1 MIEIRR
7 ATSEDLP
14 ALISLYEQLE
24 DMGKVWSGAKF
35 SPIDIRL
42 SREVFTQLAHYQD
55 YEIYIAQA
63 GDKIGGTLGLLVM
76 ASVPNGIPSAIVE
89 NLLVDRTFRRNGVGR
104 KLMQFAIDR
113 CRSLGCYEL
122 TLSS

>member
-76 ASVPNGIPSAIVE
+76 ASVRMVSPMQLLKTCWWTGHFGAMVWGE
-89 NLLVDRTFRRNGVGR
+89 N
-104 KLMQFAIDR
+104 
-113 CRSLGCYEL
+113 
-122 TLSS
+122 